1 MTQRTAESIP
11 TYSYQVGA
19 GVRFEAQ
26 ACLNGEVKLTMG
38 TGDPDEDLAVFL
50 SATEFAEMVDVMKGN
65 RILRE
70 VLGKE
75 MREEDRETGKQR

>member
-1 MTQRTAESIP
+1 MPEIRHAESLPMNKRTAESIP
-11 TYSYQVGA
+11 AYSYQVGA

-50 SATEFAEMVDVMKGN
+50 SAAEFAEMVDAMKGN

-70 VLGKE
+70 VLDKVG
-75 MREEDRETGKQR
+75 